1 MIRVLIERQVA
12 AELEAHYDQAARETL
27 QKAMHVAGFISGEA
41 LHNVDNPS
49 HRLLLAT
56 YRSVNDWNRW
66 YQSEERREMMERIAP
81 MLEKEETITIFTH

>member
-1 MIRVLIERQVA
+1 MIRVLIERHVA
-12 AELEAHYDQAARETL
+12 AELEAHYDLAARETL
-27 QKAMHVAGFISGEA
+27 QKAMHAAGFISGEA

-56 YRSVNDWNRW
+56 YRSVNDWYQW
-66 YQSEERREMMERIAP
+66 YHSEARREMMERITP